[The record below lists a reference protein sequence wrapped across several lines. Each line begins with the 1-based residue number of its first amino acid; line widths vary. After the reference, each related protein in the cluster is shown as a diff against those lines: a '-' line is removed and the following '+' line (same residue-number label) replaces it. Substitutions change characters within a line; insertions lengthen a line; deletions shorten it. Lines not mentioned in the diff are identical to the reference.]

1 MRTSVKTRDCYTE
14 ILVNR
19 LVFENLKHRPVR
31 TLLSA
36 ISIGVQVTMILTLVG
51 VSHGVT
57 SDMSERSRGTGA
69 DIVVRPPGSSVF
81 NMSGSNMVEKA
92 VTIVRQQPHVALA
105 TGTLSQPVGP
115 LFTYITG
122 IHLDEFNSM
131 SGGFRYL
138 KGGPFTGPHE
148 MIVDEV
154 QARTDHLHIGSMLN
168 FGNKWRVTG
177 IVESGKLSR
186 MFAQLEPLQEEY
198 SQTGKISAVWV
209 KVDDPENIPVVL
221 DELRAKLEDHQVM
234 SMEEMTS
241 LLTANNLPLIQNFTK
256 VVIGI
261 GVVVGFLVV
270 FLSMYTAVL
279 ERTREIGI
287 LKALGASPAYVLGIL
302 LRETVLL
309 AVTGAFAGIIM
320 TYGVQ
325 VLMRQFAPTFPML
338 IVKNWWL
345 PSAGLALV
353 GSLIGAL
360 YPGFKAAKQDA
371 IEALSY
377 D

>member
-1 MRTSVKTRDCYTE
+1 M
-14 ILVNR
+14 
-19 LVFENLKHRPVR
+19 R

-57 SDMSERSRGTGA
+57 SDMSDRSRGTGA

-81 NMSGSNMVEKA
+81 NMSGSNMPEKKA
-92 VTIVRQQPHVALA
+92 VAIVREQPHVALA
-105 TGTLSQPVGP
+105 TGTLIQPVGP
-115 LFTYITG
+115 LFTSIAG
-122 IHLDEFNSM
+122 IRLDEFNAM

-154 QARTDHLHIGSMLN
+154 QARTDHLHIGSILN

-209 KVDDPENIPVVL
+209 KVDDPENIPAVV
-221 DELRAKLEDHQVM
+221 DELKAKLEDHVILTM
-234 SMEEMTS
+234 DDMTS

-309 AVTGAFAGIIM
+309 AVSGAIAGILM